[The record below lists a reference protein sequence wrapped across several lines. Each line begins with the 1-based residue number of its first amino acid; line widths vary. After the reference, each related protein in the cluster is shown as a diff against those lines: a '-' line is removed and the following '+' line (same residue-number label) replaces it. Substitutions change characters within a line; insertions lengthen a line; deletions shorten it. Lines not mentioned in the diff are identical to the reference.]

1 MNEKTALLVAAGA
14 GLLLL
19 LSKRA
24 SATTAP
30 GSVNCGG
37 GGCDISDFEGTTI
50 GASLN
55 RYRSKVLQAASG
67 AGKRVADPFT
77 DIIVRPGGVI
87 QVRFSPAPVSE
98 AVLNEQNFPVGSE
111 QYERLVN
118 ALFRVGDVY
127 GELGLPFEADPI
139 GALDGLAGA
148 ALDRVVQ
155 LHAEL
160 AKTPS
165 RWFDIGNLA
174 FV

>member
-24 SATTAP
+24 SATTPP
-30 GSVNCGG
+30 GSVSCGP
-37 GGCDISDFEGTTI
+37 GGCDISDFEGTTL

-77 DIIVRPGGVI
+77 DTSGYGY
-87 QVRFSPAPVSE
+87 SPAPVSE
-98 AVLNEQNFPVGSE
+98 AALTGASFPSGSP
-111 QYERLVN
+111 QYERLIN
-118 ALFRVGDVY
+118 ALFNAQNVY
-127 GELGLPFEADPI
+127 SELGLPFSADPI

-165 RWFDIGNLA
+165 RWFDIGQGA

>member
-30 GSVNCGG
+30 GSVSCGP

-50 GASLN
+50 GAILN
-55 RYRSKVLQAASG
+55 RYRTKVLQAAS
-67 AGKRVADPFT
+67 AQGKRVADPFT
-77 DIIVRPGGVI
+77 DTSGFGY
-87 QVRFSPAPVSE
+87 SPAPVSE
-98 AVLNEQNFPVGSE
+98 AVLNQQNIPGGSE
-111 QYERLVN
+111 QWNRIIN
-118 ALFRVGDVY
+118 ALFNVDAVY
-127 GELGLPFEADPI
+127 AELGLPFSGDPVL
-139 GALDGLAGA
+139 ALDGLSGA

-165 RWFDIGNLA
+165 RWFEIGYGGWDEDW
-174 FV
+174 